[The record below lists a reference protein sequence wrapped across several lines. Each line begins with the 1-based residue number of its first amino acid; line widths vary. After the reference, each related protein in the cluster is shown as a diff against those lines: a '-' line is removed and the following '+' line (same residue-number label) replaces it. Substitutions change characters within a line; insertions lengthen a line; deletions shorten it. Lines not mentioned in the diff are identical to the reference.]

1 MAIAETMTGA
11 KRVLSAEPPSAAPP
25 TMTPGIRA
33 LVDAHFAFIARSV
46 RRLGVHEL
54 DVDDV
59 TQQVFLIA
67 ARKLDRFV
75 DGNEKAFLFGIAVRV
90 ASDARRAHRRRE
102 AGETA
107 VATAPSTSDPTT
119 PEDVVAARQARARLD
134 EVLDAIPDEM
144 RAVFTLFELEEM
156 TMAEI
161 AVALWNRRERWPRVC
176 DAGARSFTPRQ
187 SVCGRGSAAGGT
199 DDEGAAQ
206 ASR

>member
-1 MAIAETMTGA
+1 VAIAETMTGA
-11 KRVLSAEPPSAAPP
+11 KRVLSAEPPSAAHP

-46 RRLGVHEL
+46 RRLGVHAL

-107 VATAPSTSDPTT
+107 VATAPPTSDPTT

-134 EVLDAIPDEM
+134 EVLDAMPDEM

-161 AVALWNRRERWPRVC
+161 AVVLRVPAGTVASRLRRGREIFHAEAERLR
-176 DAGARSFTPRQ
+176 ARL
-187 SVCGRGSAAGGT
+187 GRGGDG
-199 DDEGAAQ
+199 
-206 ASR
+206 R